1 MQAQKVI
8 LHPRLPT
15 PANSSVELSDVL
27 RVHAEPYM
35 HNHPVSRQ
43 QRKVIRDILRCRT
56 PALGGHLETC
66 EDRCGYQ
73 RMAFHS
79 CRNRHCPK
87 CQSLQKVRWVSQRCQ
102 RLLPTRYFH
111 VVLTLPHQ
119 LAPLLLRN
127 QRLLYNLFFKTASRA
142 LLQLAQ
148 GWPRLKALPGFSAIL
163 HTWNQE
169 LNPHV
174 HLHIVITAGG
184 LNPDGSRWIPA
195 RNNFLVPVRA
205 LANLLRGKFL
215 HGLQQ
220 AFEDGNLRFSQS
232 SRHLEP
238 RPAFKR
244 FVRNLRRI
252 KWYAYA
258 KPPFLGPQHVFSY
271 LGHYTHRT
279 AISNQ
284 RILSFDGKTVTFRAR
299 NNDQPGAHRLVRLS
313 AQEFIRRFLLH
324 VLPHGFVRIRHFGL
338 LASRNVH
345 SKWKKAS
352 SLLLAS
358 EHATLHPSSTHPPIP
373 PDAHRLGFKTLL
385 QNLTGI
391 DLTRCP
397 RCGANLLRIPL
408 LEILPPCASRYF
420 SVPPPDSS

>member
-1 MQAQKVI
+1 MQAEEVSG
-8 LHPRLPT
+8 PRRPAKPT
-15 PANSSVELSDVL
+15 VQLSDIL
-27 RVHAEPYM
+27 RVHANPYL
-35 HNHPVSRQ
+35 HHHRVSNQ

-56 PALGGHLETC
+56 PALGGHLEAC

-73 RMAFHS
+73 RMALHS
-79 CRNRHCPK
+79 CRNRHCPR

-119 LAPLLLRN
+119 LGPLILGN
-127 QRLLYNLFFKTASRA
+127 QRLLYNLFFNAASQA

-148 GWPRLKALPGFSAIL
+148 GWPRLNALPGFSAIL

-169 LNPHV
+169 LHLHV

-184 LNPDGSRWIPA
+184 LSPDGSRWVPA
-195 RNNFLVPVRA
+195 RNNFLVPIRA

-215 HGLQQ
+215 QGLLE
-220 AFEDGNLRFSQS
+220 AFEHRKLSFSQS
-232 SRHLEP
+232 TRHLQT

-244 FVRNLRRI
+244 FVRNLQRI

-258 KPPFLGPQHVFSY
+258 KPPFLGPGHVFSY
-271 LGHYTHRT
+271 LGQYTHRT

-284 RILSFDGKTVTFRAR
+284 RILSADRNVVRFRAR
-299 NNDQPGAHRLVRLS
+299 NNHQPGTHRVVQLHP
-313 AQEFIRRFLLH
+313 QEFLRRFLLH

-338 LASRNVH
+338 LASRNAP

-352 SLLLAS
+352 ALLLAS
-358 EHATLHPSSTHPPIP
+358 EHHNRLHQTSHPPLP
-373 PDAHRLGFKTLL
+373 TNAHRLGFKILF
-385 QNLTGI
+385 QKLTGI
-391 DLTRCP
+391 DLSRCP
-397 RCGANLLRIPL
+397 RCGATLLRIPL
-408 LEILPPCASRYF
+408 PETRPAYALLCRAS
-420 SVPPPDSS
+420 PPPDSS